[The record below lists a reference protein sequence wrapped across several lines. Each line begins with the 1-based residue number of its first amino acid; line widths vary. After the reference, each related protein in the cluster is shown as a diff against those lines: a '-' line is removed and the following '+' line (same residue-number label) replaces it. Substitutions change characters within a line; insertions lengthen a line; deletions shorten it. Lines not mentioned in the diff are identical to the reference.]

1 MIASHPWFFGRHTA
15 RRFIAL
21 VLSLQRL
28 EHRLLSVDVIWG
40 WKCLPHYIVEST
52 KPANCLGVII
62 SLLGSRDIRAS
73 CIDNFDMFTGQ
84 ADDRKRRL
92 LVLEVM

>member
-1 MIASHPWFFGRHTA
+1 MIASQPWFFGRHTA
-15 RRFIAL
+15 RKFIVL

-28 EHRLLSVDVIWG
+28 EHRLLSVDVI
-40 WKCLPHYIVEST
+40 
-52 KPANCLGVII
+52 I
-62 SLLGSRDIRAS
+62 SLLGSKDIRAS